1 MGFEEGTATPAF
13 GTALVVLC
21 TLVLLM
27 QIGFALIEVG
37 SVRSKN
43 ATSILLKNVLGMCP
57 AISHSDR

>member
-1 MGFEEGTATPAF
+1 MVVVEAAVEVVPAF

-21 TLVLLM
+21 TLVFFM

-43 ATSILLKNVLGMCP
+43 ATSMLLKNVLGMV
-57 AISHSDR
+57 RLMV

>member
-1 MGFEEGTATPAF
+1 MTVATSTIYTAPEF

-43 ATSILLKNVLGMCP
+43 ATSILLKNVLGMP
-57 AISHSDR
+57 TSTST